1 MKRILLSIM
10 VISLFSFL
18 AGCDG
23 KAKDDSSKAESSKGT
38 KETKFANYINVAD
51 TKGKTT
57 MTLIGHASVKIVSKD
72 GKVIYI
78 DPYYNGDYTQK
89 GDIVLVTHNHD
100 DHNHVDLVTL
110 NANGTVLKSADML
123 KDGTYQTKDI
133 NSIKIE
139 AVSAENSNHKRS
151 ECVGYIITV
160 DGITV
165 YHAGDTSKIDDMTK
179 LADRNLDYAL
189 LPTDGIY
196 NMSSEEATECA
207 DIIKAKHSIPIH
219 VTLGQADYD
228 LDNAKLFTPKNGML
242 VEYGKTIELTK

>member
-1 MKRILLSIM
+1 MKRILLSVL

-18 AGCDG
+18 TACGG
-23 KAKDDSSKAESSKGT
+23 KTKDSSSKT
-38 KETKFANYINVAD
+38 NKPEVSKDTAFAQYIDAAD

-72 GKVIYI
+72 GTVIYI

-110 NANGTVLKSADML
+110 NANGTVLKSDDML

-139 AVSAENSNHKRS
+139 AVPAENANHKRS
-151 ECVGYIITV
+151 ESVGYIITV

-189 LPTDGIY
+189 FPTDGIY

-207 DIIKAKHSIPIH
+207 NIIKAKHSIPIH

-228 LDNAKLFTPKNGML
+228 ADNAKLFTPKNGML

>member
-1 MKRILLSIM
+1 MKKTVLLIL
-10 VISLFSFL
+10 VISMFTLL
-18 AGCDG
+18 TACGE
-23 KAKDDSSKAESSKGT
+23 KTKENSSKTEKSEASI
-38 KETKFANYINVAD
+38 KFAKYIDISD

-57 MTLIGHASVKIVSKD
+57 LTLIGHASVKIVSKD

-110 NANGTVLKSADML
+110 NGDGKILKSTDML
-123 KDGTYQTKDI
+123 KDGAYQTTEI
-133 NSIKIE
+133 NGIKIE
-139 AVSAENSNHKRS
+139 AVAAENANHKRS

-207 DIIKAKHSIPIH
+207 NIIKAKHSIPIH

-228 LDNAKLFTPKNGML
+228 VDNAKLFTPKNGML
-242 VEYGKTIELTK
+242 VEYSKTIELAK